1 MSIPI
6 PETLQKI
13 LEQVLETMAFVFA
26 DPWDDETEA
35 SAGPWLAVDMSYHG
49 HAEGEVTLLA
59 TEACAR
65 ALRAEVL
72 GVDAEEVTE
81 AEARDTLRELLNVV
95 CGHLLTELYGTT
107 PVFNLDVPR
116 IRAARDGEVLRLMGD
131 GSTAKAMIE
140 GEPIL
145 LALRSE

>member
-26 DPWDDETEA
+26 DPWDDEAEA
-35 SAGPWLAVDMSYHG
+35 SVGPWLAVEMRYQG

-72 GVDAEEVTE
+72 GVDADEVTE
-81 AEARDTLRELLNVV
+81 AEARDTLRELLNVI
-95 CGHLLTELYGTT
+95 CGHLVTEIHGTT
-107 PVFNLDVPR
+107 PVFSLDVPR
-116 IRAARDGEVLRLMGD
+116 IRAARDEEVSLLAGD
-131 GSTAKAMIE
+131 GNTARAMIE